1 MKRKRLAILLATLP
15 TVGGAVGCAP
25 TAQQRAVGSAL
36 FDYED
41 GDFRQAEQRLAPL
54 SAETNENYVLN
65 NLRLGSAALAGQN
78 LGEAE
83 RAFLRAYEVINATG
97 VNDPARSAAA
107 VIFDEKVKVFKG
119 EPFERAMANFYL
131 GLVYYIKHDYD
142 NARAAFENSLFKLRN
157 YDSNDPNSAN
167 SEQQESNFALSILM
181 LGRTF
186 QRLGREDLA
195 KANFDRVRQLR
206 PDLAGLADYD
216 LEKRSNLLLVVDM
229 GFAPE
234 KVTDFDGSIVGYQP
248 TPYTAGPIPRVRVDV
263 DGGAVPTGEVRPPID
278 LVALAQDR
286 RWQSIDTIRAVKS
299 GIGTGLLAAGGIVG
313 INELNRGNPNGDHL
327 AVAAGLLAA
336 GLFAKLTSQAD
347 TRRWE
352 MLPRTTLLIP
362 LIVDPGTH
370 DVTIDFPAVPGLRQ
384 TLRGLQVPAEGEA
397 TYYVRMLRNVNS
409 FGGENPND
417 QTRMTNLIP

>member
-1 MKRKRLAILLATLP
+1 MTCRPFILAAALP
-15 TVGGAVGCAP
+15 LVGGVAGGCAP
-25 TAQQRAVGSAL
+25 TQQQRAVGAAL
-36 FDYED
+36 VDYD
-41 GDFRQAEQRLAPL
+41 TGDFKQAEAALQPL

-65 NLRLGSAALAGQN
+65 NLRLGSAALAAQN
-78 LGEAE
+78 LPEAE

-97 VNDPARSAAA
+97 VNDPARSAVA

-131 GLVYYIKHDYD
+131 GLVYYIRHDYD
-142 NARAAFENSLFKLRN
+142 NARAAFENSLFKLRD

-167 SEQQESNFALSILM
+167 SRQQESNFALSILM

-195 KANFDRVRQLR
+195 RANFERVRQLR
-206 PDLAGLADYD
+206 PDLDALADYD
-216 LEKRSNLLLVVDM
+216 LEAKSNLLLVVDV

-234 KVTDFDGSIVGYQP
+234 KVKDFDGSIVGYQP
-248 TPYTAGPIPRVRVDV
+248 TPYTAGPIPRVRVDL
-263 DGGAVPTGEVRPPID
+263 DGQPVRTNDVRPPID
-278 LVALAQDR
+278 LVAMAADR
-286 RWQSIDTIRAVKS
+286 KWQSIDTLRAVKS

-313 INELNRGNPNGDHL
+313 VSSLNDRNPRGDQL

-336 GLFAKLTSQAD
+336 GLFAKVTSQAD

-362 LIVDPGTH
+362 LVVEPGTH
-370 DVTIDFPAVPGLRQ
+370 DVTVDFPAVPGLRQ
-384 TLRGLQVPAEGEA
+384 TLRGLTVPAEGEA
-397 TYYVRMLRNVNS
+397 TQYVRVLRN
-409 FGGENPND
+409 GG
-417 QTRMTNLIP
+417 